1 MNLVTR
7 DDYTILLSPSICAI
21 CEQSPQPN
29 TKLVDTLRNFE
40 QGINGIGRKY
50 VCESCV
56 GELASAF
63 GLSSG
68 YGERVALAENA
79 AYARAFETLK
89 HKLVEQAAEFVK
101 LINEPLS
108 NLEPIEEDEAPLPR
122 IREVDPGYVLHV
134 AKPEEE

>member
-7 DDYTILLSPSICAI
+7 DDTTILLSPSVCSI
-21 CEQSPQPN
+21 CEQSPQPGSR
-29 TKLVDTLRNFE
+29 LVDTLRNFE

-68 YGERVALAENA
+68 HGERVAQVTI
-79 AYARAFETLK
+79 RAVYLM
-89 HKLVEQAAEFVK
+89 
-101 LINEPLS
+101 
-108 NLEPIEEDEAPLPR
+108 
-122 IREVDPGYVLHV
+122 
-134 AKPEEE
+134 